1 MSQGD
6 EELYGADEEFEEAR
20 TEENAF
26 DAERAEDIAARARS
40 QRAGNMAGY
49 VTGTA
54 NDPEEEEEEENTA
67 GNCKQ
72 PERNPIGVSHG

>member
-1 MSQGD
+1 MLKGD
-6 EELYGADEEFEEAR
+6 EEFDGADDKSKEAR
-20 TEENAF
+20 AEENTFDAACTEESAT
-26 DAERAEDIAARARS
+26 RARS

-54 NDPEEEEEEENTA
+54 NYLEEEEEEENTA